1 MQLLNPVS
9 EIESGI
15 FCSLLVNFQS
25 EEINGPEKMILCIF
39 SQYRLNSGNIEKKFS
54 HIGILRKN
62 SQFFGFNL
70 LLNLIYV
77 IAIIEHSNL

>member
-1 MQLLNPVS
+1 M
-9 EIESGI
+9 
-15 FCSLLVNFQS
+15 
-25 EEINGPEKMILCIF
+25 CIF